1 MRPSMSVRLPEPSM
15 SVVLSLSTTTRLQRP
30 RSLSPTFSSLRPSSS
45 AIRRPPE
52 RIAMSSNIALRRS
65 PKPGALTAQQ
75 ANVPRILFTTSVA
88 SASPSTSSAITRSG
102 LADTVPT
109 CAISSRPLVSLD
121 TFLRASMM
129 AGTALS
135 MPRFR
140 LIGSWPAAT
149 SLAPSVKM
157 ARASTVA
164 VVVPSPATSE
174 VLEATSLTIWAP
186 MFSNLS
192 ASSISLATVTPSL
205 VTVGAPQDF
214 SITTFRPR
222 GPRVTVTASARTLMP
237 RSTFARASSP
247 NRTSFAA
254 IAFLLRLDDAEDVL
268 LTEDQVLLAVELDL
282 AAGVLAEQHT
292 IAFLD
297 VGRQHLPVFAP
308 ARAHGHH
315 EALLG
320 LLLGRVADDDPPGA
334 ALLPVLDPLDD
345 HPVVQRT
352 NAHRHVANPPI
363 TVNVNRPPAG
373 MPAVAAK
380 R

>member
-1 MRPSMSVRLPEPSM
+1 MLLPSSTVMTPSRPTLSMASAMILPISSSLLAAMDATFSRSFLFLTGMDIFLTRSTMSSTAFSIPRFMSIGLTPDTTARRPSL
-15 SVVLSLSTTTRLQRP
+15 
-30 RSLSPTFSSLRPSSS
+30 
-45 AIRRPPE
+45 
-52 RIAMSSNIALRRS
+52 
-65 PKPGALTAQQ
+65 
-75 ANVPRILFTTSVA
+75 
-88 SASPSTSSAITRSG
+88 
-102 LADTVPT
+102 
-109 CAISSRPLVSLD
+109 
-121 TFLRASMM
+121 
-129 AGTALS
+129 
-135 MPRFR
+135 
-140 LIGSWPAAT
+140 
-149 SLAPSVKM
+149 KM

-164 VVVPSPATSE
+164 VVVPSPATSD
-174 VLEATSLTIWAP
+174 VLDATSLTIWAP

-192 ASSISLATVTPSL
+192 ASSISLATVTPSF

-320 LLLGRVADDDPPGA
+320 LLLGRVGDDDPPGA

-352 NAHRHVANPPI
+352 TAHRHVSPPI
-363 TVNVNRPPAG
+363 TVNVN
-373 MPAVAAK
+373 
-380 R
+380 

>member
-1 MRPSMSVRLPEPSM
+1 MPSTTSSTVSADLDSSTVMTPSLPTFSIASAIRLPM
-15 SVVLSLSTTTRLQRP
+15 VLSL
-30 RSLSPTFSSLRPSSS
+30 FE
-45 AIRRPPE
+45 AI
-52 RIAMSSNIALRRS
+52 
-65 PKPGALTAQQ
+65 
-75 ANVPRILFTTSVA
+75 VA
-88 SASPSTSSAITRSG
+88 
-102 LADTVPT
+102 T
-109 CAISSRPLVSLD
+109 CAISFLSFVDLENPLRSV
-121 TFLRASMM
+121 TTAS
-129 AGTALS
+129 TAAS
-135 MPRFR
+135 MPRLR
-140 LIGSWPAAT
+140 PIG
-149 SLAPSVKM
+149 LAPAVTFLSPSRKI
-157 ARASTVA
+157 AWASTVA

-308 ARAHGHH
+308 ARAHGHP

-320 LLLGRVADDDPPGA
+320 LLLGRVGDDDPPGA
-334 ALLPVLDPLDD
+334 ALLPVLD
-345 HPVVQRT
+345 H
-352 NAHRHVANPPI
+352 
-363 TVNVNRPPAG
+363 
-373 MPAVAAK
+373 
-380 R
+380 

>member
-1 MRPSMSVRLPEPSM
+1 MP
-15 SVVLSLSTTTRLQRP
+15 STTSSWVSRP
-30 RSLSPTFSSLRPSSS
+30 LASSTVMTPSLPTLL
-45 AIRRPPE
+45 I
-52 RIAMSSNIALRRS
+52 
-65 PKPGALTAQQ
+65 
-75 ANVPRILFTTSVA
+75 A
-88 SASPSTSSAITRSG
+88 SAMISPMVESLFAEI
-102 LADTVPT
+102 VPT
-109 CAISSRPLVSLD
+109 CAISFCSLVGLESALSSL
-121 TFLRASMM
+121 TM
-129 AGTALS
+129 APTALS
-135 MPRFR
+135 MPRLR
-140 LIGSWPAAT
+140 VMGSWPAAT
-149 SLAPSVKM
+149 ILAPSVKM

-174 VLEATSLTIWAP
+174 VLDATSFTICAP

-192 ASSISLATVTPSL
+192 ASSISFATVTPSF

-214 SITTFRPR
+214 SITTLRPR
-222 GPRVTVTASARTLMP
+222 GPRVTVTASARMLMP
-237 RSTFARASSP
+237 RSTLVRASSP

-254 IAFLLRLDDAEDVL
+254 IGFLLRLDDAEDVL

-320 LLLGRVADDDPPGA
+320 LLLGRVGDDDPPGA

-363 TVNVNRPPAG
+363 TVNVNRTPAG